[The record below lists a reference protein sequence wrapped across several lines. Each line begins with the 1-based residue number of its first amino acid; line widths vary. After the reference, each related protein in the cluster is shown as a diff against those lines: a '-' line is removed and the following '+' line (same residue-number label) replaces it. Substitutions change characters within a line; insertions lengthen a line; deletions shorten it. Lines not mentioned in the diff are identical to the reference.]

1 MEMTTHWRIE
11 WTNAKNE
18 METVVIEWF
27 IGLR

>member
-18 METVVIEWF
+18 METVGCRVVY
-27 IGLR
+27 RA